1 LLNADAGP
9 AGVGATLTPKVSGDT
24 LALGASVTVEF
35 VVGLQKREQ
44 FTFFVNVFG
53 EPVL

>member
-1 LLNADAGP
+1 LINADGGP
-9 AGVGATLTPKVSGDT
+9 GGVGATLTPKISGDV

-35 VVGLQKREQ
+35 AVGLQKRGQ

>member
-1 LLNADAGP
+1 
-9 AGVGATLTPKVSGDT
+9 V

-35 VVGLQKREQ
+35 VVGLQKPEQ

-53 EPVL
+53 EPVQ